1 MRLSFCL
8 AQRLFFRSVK
18 AKLFRRVAGLAAP
31 AVRKGREAQ
40 AQRPT
45 PAVSRRRGKGKTAL
59 LLGLVWLLLP
69 AFVNARQAVCRLSC
83 SPPSGPRCAKKEP
96 PSRAAP
102 FSSFFALSSRQTYH
116 GTPRIM
122 CGINRTSFGMYAV
135 MRRTGIQQAVMKI
148 RAGFIISLMDAPPTR
163 PLR

>member
-8 AQRLFFRSVK
+8 AHRLFFRSVK
-18 AKLFRRVAGLAAP
+18 AKLFRRVVGLAAP

-45 PAVSRRRGKGKTAL
+45 PAVSHCGAEKARRLCSLASLGFFPGFRQCPASGVPLVLFSAL
-59 LLGLVWLLLP
+59 
-69 AFVNARQAVCRLSC
+69 R
-83 SPPSGPRCAKKEP
+83 
-96 PSRAAP
+96 PSRRKKRAALAGGP
-102 FSSFFALSSRQTYH
+102 IFFALSSGRTYH